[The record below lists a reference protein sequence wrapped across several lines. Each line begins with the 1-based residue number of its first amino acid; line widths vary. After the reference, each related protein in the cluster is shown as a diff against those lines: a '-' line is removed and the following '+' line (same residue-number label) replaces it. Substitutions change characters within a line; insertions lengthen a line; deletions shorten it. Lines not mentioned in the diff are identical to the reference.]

1 MGEWSPSTC
10 LVIGA
15 SGGIGKAFVELLL
28 DHDGVETV
36 FAFSRSRS
44 LSLESEKLVRGHLD
58 FDAPP
63 SIEAA
68 AQMVARHGPVDLV
81 IVATGLLHDESGLQP
96 EKSLRDLDARRL
108 AQSYA
113 TNAIGP
119 ILLAKA
125 FLPLLRRDE
134 KSVFAALSARVGSIS
149 DNRIGGWYG
158 YRAAKAGLNQLIRT
172 ASIEHARRW
181 PQSVIIG
188 LHPGTVNT
196 HLSKP
201 FQKNVPRGG
210 LFSPSQAARQM
221 MSVIDQ
227 TSAEDSGKVLTYDGS
242 QVPA

>member
-1 MGEWSPSTC
+1 MGEWSPKTC
-10 LVIGA
+10 VVIGA
-15 SGGIGKAFVELLL
+15 SGGIGAAFVELLVNR
-28 DHDGVETV
+28 DGVETI
-36 FAFSRSRS
+36 FGFSRSKTVGLAS
-44 LSLESEKLVRGHLD
+44 DKLVLGHLD
-58 FDAPP
+58 FDAPQ

-96 EKSLRDLDARRL
+96 EKSLRDLDASRL
-108 AQSYA
+108 VQSYA

-125 FLPLLRRDE
+125 FLPLLRRDG

-181 PQSVIIG
+181 PQSVVIG

-196 HLSKP
+196 QLSEP
-201 FQKNVPRGG
+201 FQKNVPLGG
-210 LFSPSQAARQM
+210 LFSPLQAAGQM

-227 TSAEDSGKVLTYDGS
+227 ASSEDSGKVLAYDGS
-242 QVPA
+242 LVPA